1 MSREYTGHRKHPLPT
16 TQEKILHMDIT
27 RWSIPKSDLLHFL
40 QPKMEEL
47 YIVSKT
53 RPGNDCGSDHQLLI
67 VKFILQLKK
76 VEKTTMPFRYD
87 PNQIPYNYTVEVR
100 NRVRN

>member
-1 MSREYTGHRKHPLPT
+1 
-16 TQEKILHMDIT
+16 MDIT